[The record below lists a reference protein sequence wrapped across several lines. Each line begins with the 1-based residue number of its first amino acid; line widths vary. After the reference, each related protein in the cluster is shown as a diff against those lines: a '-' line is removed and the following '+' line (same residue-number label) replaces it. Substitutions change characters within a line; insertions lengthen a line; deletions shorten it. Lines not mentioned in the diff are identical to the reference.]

1 MKPPLPRHHQ
11 PLDIAVIGSGIA
23 GMAAAWLLS
32 KNHRVTVFERD
43 DRIGG
48 HSNTVE
54 APGPDGPV
62 AVDTGFIVYNELN
75 YPNLV
80 ALFDHLGVPTKPS
93 DMSFAASIDDGDLE
107 YSGSGLVGLFA
118 QPRNVLRARF
128 WRMLGD
134 IRRFYRSGPAL
145 LQRPGADNLTLGHY
159 LDSER
164 YSHAFVYNHL
174 LPMAAAIWST
184 AARDMRDHPAA
195 AFIRFCTNHG
205 LMQVSGRPQ
214 WRTVEGGSREY
225 VRLLTAPFADH
236 IRLDARIRSVR
247 RTPRGVIVDH
257 ENGIVERFDHVVIA
271 THADQALALLGDPR
285 PEERRLLG
293 AFNYTRNT
301 AVLHS
306 DPALMP
312 RRRRVWSSW
321 NYLSRSVDAGASRV
335 SVSYW
340 MNRLQGLDPRVP
352 LFVTLNP
359 HREPDHRSVLQVFEY
374 DHPAYDLAD
383 IDAQRSLWQLQG
395 VGNTWFCGSHFGAGF
410 HEDALQAGLAV
421 AEQLGGTRRPWRVD
435 GESDRIVL
443 GQRPIV
449 EAAA

>member
-1 MKPPLPRHHQ
+1 MHLQLPQHRR
-11 PLDIAVIGSGIA
+11 PMDIAVIGSGIA
-23 GMAAAWLLS
+23 GMSAAWLLS
-32 KNHRVTVFERD
+32 KNHRITVFEQD
-43 DRIGG
+43 GRIGG
-48 HSNTVE
+48 HSNTVA
-54 APGPDGPV
+54 APGPDGPIS
-62 AVDTGFIVYNELN
+62 VDTGFIVYNELN

-80 ALFDHLGVPTKPS
+80 ALFDQLGVPTIPS
-93 DMSFAASIDDGDLE
+93 DMSFAASIDDGDFE
-107 YSGSGLVGLFA
+107 YSGSGPIGLVA
-118 QPRNVLRARF
+118 QPRNLFRPRF

-134 IRRFYRSGPAL
+134 LRRFYRSGAAL
-145 LQRPGADNLTLGHY
+145 LRQPGANAVTLGQY

-195 AFIRFCTNHG
+195 TFIRFCTNHG
-205 LMQVSGRPQ
+205 LMQVTGRPQ
-214 WRTVEGGSREY
+214 WRTVKGGSREY
-225 VRLLTAPFADH
+225 VRRLTAPFADR
-236 IRLDARIRSVR
+236 IRLDARIASVR
-247 RTPRGVIVDH
+247 RTPRGVTIEH
-257 ENGIVERFDHVVIA
+257 ENGVSEPFDHVVIA
-271 THADQALALLGDPR
+271 THADQALRLLGDPG

-321 NYLSRSVDAGASRV
+321 NYLSRPGDDGSSRV

-340 MNRLQGLDPRVP
+340 MNLLQNLDPRVP

-359 HREPDHRSVLQVFEY
+359 HRDPADNSVLQVFEY
-374 DHPAYDLAD
+374 EHPAYDLAA

-395 VGNTWFCGSHFGAGF
+395 VRNTWFCGSYFGAGF

-421 AEQLGGTRRPWRVD
+421 AEQLGGAQRPWRVE
-435 GESDRIVL
+435 GESDRIVV
-443 GQRPIV
+443 GDGPIV

>member
-1 MKPPLPRHHQ
+1 MKSPLPRRRQ

-23 GMAAAWLLS
+23 GMSAAWLLS
-32 KNHRVTVFERD
+32 RNHRVTVFERE

-54 APGPDGPV
+54 APGPGGPV

-93 DMSFAASIDDGDLE
+93 DMSFSASIDDGDLE
-107 YSGSGLVGLFA
+107 YSGSGLAGLFA
-118 QPRNVLRARF
+118 QPRNVFRVRF

-145 LQRPGADNLTLGHY
+145 LQRPGADNLTLGRY

-184 AARDMRDHPAA
+184 AAHDMREHPAA

-205 LMQVSGRPQ
+205 LMQVKDRPQ

-225 VRLLTAPFADH
+225 VRRLTAPFADR

-257 ENGIVERFDHVVIA
+257 ENGVAERFDHVVIA
-271 THADQALALLGDPR
+271 THADQALRLLADPS

-293 AFNYTRNT
+293 AFSYTKNT

-306 DPALMP
+306 DQALMP

-321 NYLSRSVDAGASRV
+321 NYLSRSGDGGSSRV
-335 SVSYW
+335 SVTYW
-340 MNRLQGLDPRVP
+340 MNRLQTLDPRMP

-359 HREPDHRSVLQVFEY
+359 HREPDVRSVLRVLEY
-374 DHPAYDLAD
+374 DHPAYDLAA
-383 IDAQRSLWQLQG
+383 IDAQQSLWQLQG
-395 VGNTWFCGSHFGAGF
+395 VGNTWFCGSYFGAGF

-421 AEQLGGTRRPWRVD
+421 AEHLGGARRPWQVS
-435 GESDRIVL
+435 GESDRIVI
-443 GQRPIV
+443 GQRAVV

>member
-1 MKPPLPRHHQ
+1 MKSPLPRRHQ
-11 PLDIAVIGSGIA
+11 CLDIAVIGSGIA

-32 KNHRVTVFERD
+32 KSHRVTVFERD
-43 DRIGG
+43 ARVGG

-54 APGPDGPV
+54 VQGPDGPI
-62 AVDTGFIVYNELN
+62 AVDTGFIVYNERN

-80 ALFDHLGVPTKPS
+80 ALFDHLGVSTKPS
-93 DMSFAASIDDGDLE
+93 EMSFAASIDDGDLE
-107 YSGSGLVGLFA
+107 YSGSGPIGLFA
-118 QPRNVLRARF
+118 QPRNLFRPRF

-134 IRRFYRSGPAL
+134 LRRFYRSGPAL
-145 LQRPGADNLTLGHY
+145 LQRPGADRLTLGNY
-159 LDSER
+159 LESER
-164 YSHAFVYNHL
+164 YSHAFIYNHL

-184 AARDMRDHPAA
+184 AALDMRDHPAA

-205 LMQVSGRPQ
+205 LMQITGRPQ
-214 WRTVEGGSREY
+214 WRTVKDGSREY
-225 VRLLTAPFADH
+225 VRQLTAPFADR
-236 IRLDARIRSVR
+236 IKLDARIRSVR
-247 RTPRGVIVDH
+247 RSPRGVIVSH
-257 ENGIVERFDHVVIA
+257 ENGVAERFDHVVMA
-271 THADQALALLGDPR
+271 THADQALALLGDPGT
-285 PEERRLLG
+285 EERRLLG
-293 AFNYTRNT
+293 AFNYTKNT
-301 AVLHS
+301 AFLHS

-321 NYLSRSVDAGASRV
+321 NYLSRQGDDGSSRV

-359 HREPDHRSVLQVFEY
+359 HRDPADRSVLQVFDY
-374 DHPAYDLAD
+374 DHPAYDLAA

-395 VGNTWFCGSHFGAGF
+395 VRNTWFCGSYFGAGF

-421 AEQLGGTRRPWRVD
+421 AEQLGGARRPWRVD

-443 GQRPIV
+443 GRGPIV